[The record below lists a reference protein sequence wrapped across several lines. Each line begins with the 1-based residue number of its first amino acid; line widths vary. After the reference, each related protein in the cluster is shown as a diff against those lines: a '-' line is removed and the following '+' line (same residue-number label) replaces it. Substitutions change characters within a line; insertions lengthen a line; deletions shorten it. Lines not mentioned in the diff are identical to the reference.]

1 MARVFLNNNAINQ
14 KGTPLLYTDILS
26 NRPQYGING
35 RLFFSTDSQQIFEDT
50 GTSWLLLADA
60 TGSVSGY
67 VPYVGATTNLD
78 LGLFNITAS
87 SFISGNFT
95 TGSVLFIGSSNN
107 INQDN
112 SNFFWDDT
120 NNRLGIGTN
129 IPGTYIDVHGTSN
142 VLMQLN
148 NIDVSGNLNTT
159 IAFQNQNIANWIIGN
174 YPNGGQQIFK
184 IYDVLNSRDSLT
196 IIGTQINTLLDFTA
210 AKITGNYIV
219 KSGGTSSQILAADGS
234 VITAGT
240 NIIISGGTISSSG
253 GTTTNAL
260 TLNNSGT
267 GAASGTTF
275 NGSAA
280 ITLSYNT
287 IGAQQALTLTTT
299 GTSGAAT
306 LISGTLNIPNY
317 APDLTPYVTLAT
329 TQTLIGFKTFNPSVT
344 ASGAIAR
351 GGYYTPALTA
361 AANNDVLVGLDINPT
376 FTNGAFTGVSN
387 YGFRSLT
394 GINLINQNYNGSTG
408 LTITNTTSGTGA
420 QSYLQ
425 LNSTTGY
432 ISLGKLSPTSTQ
444 ITNTIVA
451 DDAYILNNIT
461 GNLSIHA
468 QTGNLKFTSRGGTS
482 VGMSLVSNQNLLI
495 ASTTDQGA
503 ALKLQITGSEIITAV
518 TATGALTVNNTV
530 TTMPTTGSLTTINS
544 LTVTDTGNSLAGGAV
559 VLATENVNFYKSSGS
574 RTIPNSVNLVS
585 ELNILQPQISG
596 SSTITQQQ
604 ASSGGTYNGIRALSA
619 TSTMFYMPSTAAS
632 TSTITHAAGLRSFL
646 YSDNTANTYTIT
658 NYYGI
663 LINATTEAAPSNIT
677 NRYGIYQDGTSDVNL
692 LNGELQLGAGQTV
705 SASVLSTVTN
715 KIKLIV
721 NGTTYYLLA
730 STSNA

>member
-67 VPYVGATTNLD
+67 VPYTGATTNLN

-159 IAFQNQNIANWIIGN
+159 IAFQNQNIANWRIGN

-275 NGSAA
+275 NGSNA

-317 APDLTPYVTLAT
+317 TPDLSGYVTLAT
-329 TQTLIGFKTFNPSVT
+329 TQTLTGFKTFNPSVT

-361 AANNDVLVGLDINPT
+361 AANNDVLVGLDVNPT
-376 FTNGAFTGVSN
+376 FINGAFTGVKNYAARISSN
-387 YGFRSLT
+387 LYVSPYWTSFLANTGSSANIPLGVSGISLGWNRSNGLGESNLVYGIANGGSAPKLEIASWDGTTYSARMSISNVGVVTFTNYIT
-394 GINLINQNYNGSTG
+394 GVTTTSTVAGNGLNGLNIATSNQGANGITFQGVNTNSMYIGRPNGSTDD
-408 LTITNTTSGTGA
+408 LIMAS
-420 QSYLQ
+420 
-425 LNSTTGY
+425 STAEL
-432 ISLGKLSPTSTQ
+432 IRLKS
-444 ITNTIVA
+444 
-451 DDAYILNNIT
+451 T
-461 GNLSIHA
+461 GN
-468 QTGNLKFTSRGGTS
+468 F
-482 VGMSLVSNQNLLI
+482 LI
-495 ASTTDQGA
+495 GSTTDNGK
-503 ALKLQITGSEIITAV
+503 KLQ
-518 TATGALTVNNTV
+518 
-530 TTMPTTGSLTTINS
+530 
-544 LTVTDTGNSLAGGAV
+544 
-559 VLATENVNFYKSSGS
+559 
-574 RTIPNSVNLVS
+574 
-585 ELNILQPQISG
+585 
-596 SSTITQQQ
+596 
-604 ASSGGTYNGIRALSA
+604 
-619 TSTMFYMPSTAAS
+619 
-632 TSTITHAAGLRSFL
+632 
-646 YSDNTANTYTIT
+646 
-658 NYYGI
+658 
-663 LINATTEAAPSNIT
+663 
-677 NRYGIYQDGTSDVNL
+677 
-692 LNGELQLGAGQTV
+692 
-705 SASVLSTVTN
+705 
-715 KIKLIV
+715 V
-721 NGTTYYLLA
+721 NGTTTTVGFAASGATYTVSAIVSEQYYHVFQGGTGQTLTLL
-730 STSNA
+730 SPSSNNLQYVIINNSANTLTVAANGANNIYTPSGTIVSSITLIAYQRVFIIADGNNKYYQIF